1 MKGYVVDA
9 SAVLA
14 FFNREPGADRV
25 QAILQSGEGV
35 ITAVNLAEVAGKF
48 IGLGMPPP
56 KAEGLCRSLELPV
69 LEVDA
74 RTAYSAAALAPFGLS
89 LGLSLGDRVC
99 LAAALLEGRTALTAD
114 RAWTKVPGIPTELI
128 R

>member
-1 MKGYVVDA
+1 MNGYVVDA

-14 FFNREPGADRV
+14 FFNKEPGADRV
-25 QAILQSGEGV
+25 QAILQSGEAV

-48 IGLGMPPP
+48 IALGMPPAR
-56 KAEGLCRSLELPV
+56 AEALCSSLELPV
-69 LEVDA
+69 LAVDA
-74 RTAYSAAALAPFGLS
+74 RTAYSAAALAPLGLS

-99 LAAALLEGRTALTAD
+99 LAAAMLEGRTALTAD
-114 RAWTKVPGIPTELI
+114 RAWTQVPGITTELI